1 MNFGIAL
8 PTPADSWKTVKRAEN
23 AGFSTAWFY
32 DTQLLSAD
40 IFVAMGAAAVKTDRI
55 RLGTGVLIPSNRI
68 APVAANGLAT
78 LNALAPGHIDAGFGT
93 GYTGRR
99 SMGLGPHKLSDMDEY
114 MRVVTAMLRGEKPE
128 LHIEGKTRK
137 VGFLNPETKLI
148 NIDEQI
154 PVYVSALGPKAR
166 RMTADVDAHWINVNF
181 TEEFSA
187 ITARKMEAEYR
198 AVGSD
203 PAGKRKT
210 IFSFGSVLKEG
221 EGYDSPRVKAEV
233 GPVAM
238 MMLHNAMEQQN
249 YGSLIGEFESSMPPN
264 PALVQI
270 VQEYRTVYESYAPVD
285 ARYLTLHRGHLMFV
299 RPEEDRFATGDL
311 IRAMTVSG
319 TAPELRD
326 RMRRLREAGYD
337 EVVVQITPGCES
349 MIEDWA
355 RVFESV

>member
-8 PTPADSWKTVKRAEN
+8 PTPADSWKTVKRAED
-23 AGFSTAWFY
+23 AGFSAAWFY
-32 DTQLLSAD
+32 DTPLLSAD

-78 LNALAPGHIDAGFGT
+78 LNALAPGRIDAGFGT

-114 MRVVTAMLRGEKPE
+114 IRVVTAMLRGEKPQ
-128 LHIEGKTRK
+128 LHIESKTRK

-154 PVYVSALGPKAR
+154 PAYVSALGPKAR
-166 RMTADVDAHWINVNF
+166 RMTADVDAHWININF

-198 AVGSD
+198 AVGRD
-203 PAGKRKT
+203 PAGKRKI
-210 IFSFGSVLKEG
+210 IFFFGSVLKEG
-221 EGYDSPRVKAEV
+221 EDYDSPRVKAEV
-233 GPVAM
+233 GPAAM

-249 YGSLIGEFESSMPPN
+249 YGSLIGEFESSIPPN
-264 PALVQI
+264 PALDQI
-270 VQEYRTVYESYAPVD
+270 VREYRTVYESYTPVD
-285 ARYLTLHRGHLMFV
+285 ARYLTLHKGHLMFV

-319 TAPELRD
+319 NAPELRD

-355 RVFESV
+355 RVFESI

>member
-8 PTPADSWKTVKRAEN
+8 PTPADSWKTVKRAED

-78 LNALAPGHIDAGFGT
+78 LNALAPGRIDAGFGT

-114 MRVVTAMLRGEKPE
+114 IRVIMAMLRGEKPE
-128 LHIEGKTRK
+128 LRIEGKTRK

-148 NIDEQI
+148 NIEE
-154 PVYVSALGPKAR
+154 PVPIYVSALGPKSR
-166 RMTADVDAHWINVNF
+166 RMTAELDAHWINVNF
-181 TEEFSA
+181 SEEFSA
-187 ITARKMEAEYR
+187 ITVRNMEAEYR
-198 AVGSD
+198 ASGRD

-221 EGYDSPRVKAEV
+221 ESYDSPRVKAEA

-249 YGSLIGEFESSMPPN
+249 YGSLIGEFESSIPPN
-264 PALVQI
+264 PGLDQI
-270 VQEYRTVYESYAPVD
+270 VREYRNVYESYAPAD
-285 ARYLTLHRGHLMFV
+285 ARYLTLHKGHLMFV

-311 IRAMTVSG
+311 IRAMTVSA

-326 RMRRLREAGYD
+326 RMRRLQEAGYD
-337 EVVVQITPGCES
+337 EVVVQITPGCET
-349 MIEDWA
+349 MIDDWA
-355 RVFESV
+355 RVFDSI